1 VRDAVALGLAVIGLA
16 FSLSGAV
23 GILRMPDVYTR
34 IQCSSKNVTMGTL
47 PLLLAV
53 VVDEGL
59 VSAYASRAFL
69 VALLVLV
76 VNPLAAHALARAAYR
91 TGVPMWRGSVVDQA
105 RPDRRDG

>member
-1 VRDAVALGLAVIGLA
+1 MRDAIALVLAVVGFG

-34 IQCSSKNVTMGTL
+34 LQCSSKNVTMGTL

-53 VVDEGL
+53 VVDKGV
-59 VSAYASRAFL
+59 VSTYGSRAL
-69 VALLVLV
+69 LIAVLVLV

-91 TGVPMWRGSVVDQA
+91 SGVPMWEGSVVDQA
-105 RPDRRDG
+105 RPDGNER

>member
-1 VRDAVALGLAVIGLA
+1 VRDAVALALAVVGLG